1 VVAGGHAGLL
11 ALALSLGL
19 VAWSGFASAAESP
32 AAGKSLRLTSP
43 EQTPRGL
50 APSDWASIRS
60 AYQAGRDPIA
70 QQAYLKAH
78 QVNAEDRFGHSV
90 AVSGDTV
97 VVGAVFEGSSTTGVN
112 STPNEGASAS
122 GAAYVFVRSGTTWT
136 QQAYL
141 KAGQVNNDDWFGFS
155 VAISG
160 DTVVV
165 GAHQEDS
172 STTGVNSTP
181 DERADNAGAAYV
193 FVRSGTNWTQQAY
206 LKASNSEAFDQF
218 GRSVAVSGDT
228 VVVGAHWEDSS
239 TTGVNSRPNE
249 SASDAGAAYVF
260 VRGGTTWSQ
269 QAYLKASQASVNDY
283 FGRTVAVSGDTV
295 AVGAPWEDSSTTG
308 INSTANEGATDSGAA
323 FVFTRNGSTWSQ
335 QAYLKAGQVTIDDQF
350 GHSVSVSGD
359 TVVVGAPSENSGTT
373 GVNGRPN
380 VSADNSGAAYVFLR
394 SGTTWSQQAYL
405 KASQISAN
413 DNFGFQ
419 VAVAGD
425 TVVVGARQEDS
436 STTGINGTPNEDAND
451 AGAAYVLVRS
461 GTSWTQQAFLKAG
474 VVHPGDVFGSSV
486 AVDGDTVVV
495 GAHEEDSSTPGI
507 NSTPDELA
515 PKAGAAFV
523 FTGLGPR
530 PFASVVTP
538 AGTDWTTRELARPR
552 RALASSHDGQRL
564 VAAVHGDRLQVSADA
579 GATWTPTAS
588 ERAWSAVASSADG
601 SRLTA
606 AVANGPL
613 FHSADAGGTW
623 AEIAPARAWS
633 GLAASA
639 DGLRL
644 AAAVDFGPL
653 YLSTNAGVDWT
664 AVERSRSWKGIAS
677 SADGQM
683 LAAVVEDGPL
693 LVSTNAGVTWVPR
706 AEPKAWTSIA
716 ASADGSVLVAS
727 VWDGLILVSSDSGLT
742 WNRSSADRFWHSVS
756 CSADGRRLIAA
767 ETLGRVYLSTDSGL
781 NWTEHL
787 ENRDWAAVAWSGDG
801 NRVVAAAR
809 EGPLFVTST
818 QLKPFRLAVPARAAP
833 TSLRGFIHG
842 IIAGA
847 ADPGGR
853 QRRWTVESANPDL
866 FAVPPALDDDGTLSF
881 VPAGRPGLA
890 RVTLTAQDAGEPQV
904 VEIELQGQEP

>member
-11 ALALSLGL
+11 ALALSFGL
-19 VAWSGFASAAESP
+19 VAWSGLATAAESL
-32 AAGKSLRLTSP
+32 AAGKSQRLTSP
-43 EQTPRGL
+43 DQTPQGL

-60 AYQAGRDPIA
+60 AYQAGWNPIVETG
-70 QQAYLKAH
+70 YLKPH
-78 QVNAEDRFGHSV
+78 QGNSDDRFGTSV
-90 AVSGDTV
+90 AVAGDTV
-97 VVGAVFEGSSTTGVN
+97 VIGA
-112 STPNEGASAS
+112 P
-122 GAAYVFVRSGTTWT
+122 
-136 QQAYL
+136 
-141 KAGQVNNDDWFGFS
+141 K
-155 VAISG
+155 
-160 DTVVV
+160 
-165 GAHQEDS
+165 EDS
-172 STTGVNSTP
+172 STTGINSVP
-181 DERADNAGAAYV
+181 NEEALDAGAAYV
-193 FVRSGTNWTQQAY
+193 FVRSGTNWTRQAY
-206 LKASNSEAFDQF
+206 LKASQVDAEDGF
-218 GRSVAVSGDT
+218 GWSVAISGDT
-228 VVVGAHWEDSS
+228 VVVGAKYEDSG
-239 TTGVNSRPNE
+239 TTGINSTPNE
-249 SASDAGAAYVF
+249 DAFRAGAAYVF
-260 VRGGTTWSQ
+260 VRTGTNWSQ
-269 QAYLKASQASVNDY
+269 QAYLKASQSNKDDY
-283 FGRTVAVSGDTV
+283 FGYSVAVDGDTV
-295 AVGAPWEDSSTTG
+295 AVGALEEDSSTTG
-308 INSTANEGATDSGAA
+308 VNGTPNETARDAGAA
-323 FVFTRNGSTWSQ
+323 FVFVRHGTNWTQ
-335 QAYLKAGQVTIDDQF
+335 QAYLKAHQVSAEDKF
-350 GHSVSVSGD
+350 GMSVGVSGD
-359 TVVVGAPSENSGTT
+359 TVVVGAFWENGSAT
-373 GVNGRPN
+373 GVDGTPDE
-380 VSADNSGAAYVFLR
+380 SAADAGAAYVFAR
-394 SGTTWSQQAYL
+394 SGTNWTQQAYL
-405 KASQISAN
+405 KALQVTAG
-413 DNFGFQ
+413 DGFGHS
-419 VAVAGD
+419 VRVAGD
-425 TVVVGARQEDS
+425 TVVVGAFYEDS
-436 STTGINGTPNEDAND
+436 GTTGVTSAPNEAVDK
-451 AGAAYVLVRS
+451 AGAAYVFVRR
-461 GTSWTQQAFLKAG
+461 GTTWTQRAYLKASKVRAG
-474 VVHPGDVFGSSV
+474 HEFGYAVAISDDTLVVTAPY
-486 AVDGDTVVV
+486 
-495 GAHEEDSSTPGI
+495 EDIST
-507 NSTPDELA
+507 THD
-515 PKAGAAFV
+515 GAAHV
-523 FTGLGPR
+523 FTWPGSNTLSDALTSGSQDWISRGP
-530 PFASVVTP
+530 
-538 AGTDWTTRELARPR
+538 ARHW

-579 GATWTPTAS
+579 GATSTPTAS

>member
-11 ALALSLGL
+11 ALALSFGL
-19 VAWSGFASAAESP
+19 VAWSGLATAAESL
-32 AAGKSLRLTSP
+32 AAGKSQRLTSP
-43 EQTPRGL
+43 DQTPQGL

-60 AYQAGRDPIA
+60 AYQAGWNPIVETG
-70 QQAYLKAH
+70 YLKPH
-78 QVNAEDRFGHSV
+78 QGNSDDRFGTSV
-90 AVSGDTV
+90 AVAGDTV
-97 VVGAVFEGSSTTGVN
+97 VIGA
-112 STPNEGASAS
+112 P
-122 GAAYVFVRSGTTWT
+122 
-136 QQAYL
+136 
-141 KAGQVNNDDWFGFS
+141 K
-155 VAISG
+155 
-160 DTVVV
+160 
-165 GAHQEDS
+165 EDS
-172 STTGVNSTP
+172 STTGINSVP
-181 DERADNAGAAYV
+181 NEEALDAGAAYV
-193 FVRSGTNWTQQAY
+193 FVRSGTNWSQQAY
-206 LKASNSEAFDQF
+206 LKASQVDAEDGF
-218 GRSVAVSGDT
+218 GWSVAISGDT
-228 VVVGAHWEDSS
+228 VVVGAKYEDSG
-239 TTGVNSRPNE
+239 TTGINSTPNE
-249 SASDAGAAYVF
+249 DAFRAGAAYVF
-260 VRGGTTWSQ
+260 VRTGTNWSQ
-269 QAYLKASQASVNDY
+269 QAYLKASQSNKDDY
-283 FGRTVAVSGDTV
+283 FGYSVAVDGDTVMVGAINAAIKATGVNSTANADAPNGGAVYVFVRRGTNWSQQARLTASQVNTGDQFGISVAVDGDTV
-295 AVGAPWEDSSTTG
+295 AVGALEEDSSTTG
-308 INSTANEGATDSGAA
+308 VNGTPNETARDAGAA
-323 FVFTRNGSTWSQ
+323 FVFVRHGTNWTQ
-335 QAYLKAGQVTIDDQF
+335 QAYLKAHQVSAEDKF
-350 GHSVSVSGD
+350 GMSVGVSGD
-359 TVVVGAPSENSGTT
+359 TVVVGAFWENGSAT
-373 GVNGRPN
+373 GVDGTPDE
-380 VSADNSGAAYVFLR
+380 SAADAGAAYVFAR
-394 SGTTWSQQAYL
+394 SGTNWTQQAYL
-405 KASQISAN
+405 KALQVTAG
-413 DNFGFQ
+413 DGFGHS
-419 VAVAGD
+419 VRVAGD
-425 TVVVGARQEDS
+425 TVVVGAFYEDS
-436 STTGINGTPNEDAND
+436 GTTGVTSAPNEAVDK
-451 AGAAYVLVRS
+451 AGAAYVFVRR
-461 GTSWTQQAFLKAG
+461 GTTWTQRAYLKASKVRAG
-474 VVHPGDVFGSSV
+474 HEFGYAVAISDDTLVVTAPY
-486 AVDGDTVVV
+486 
-495 GAHEEDSSTPGI
+495 EDIST
-507 NSTPDELA
+507 THD
-515 PKAGAAFV
+515 GAAHV
-523 FTGLGPR
+523 FTWPGSNTLSDALTSGSQDWISRGP
-530 PFASVVTP
+530 
-538 AGTDWTTRELARPR
+538 ARHW